1 MPLFA
6 VFDDARLMKLAQ
18 AVKEE
23 VFQGGNVIL
32 QKGESGDTMYIIK
45 QGSVRCTDIGHGMTR
60 GCTLDVSYYCM
71 ACAGRPTRDIVLE
84 AGKVFGE
91 RALLLD
97 EPRAA
102 TVTAV
107 TPTVI
112 CYSLSKQTV
121 RCCDAYAVVRL

>member
-60 GCTLDVSYYCM
+60 GCTLDVSYITVWGVQVDQRETLCW
-71 ACAGRPTRDIVLE
+71 RL
-84 AGKVFGE
+84 GKCLVS
-91 RALLLD
+91 A
-97 EPRAA
+97 
-102 TVTAV
+102 
-107 TPTVI
+107 
-112 CYSLSKQTV
+112 
-121 RCCDAYAVVRL
+121 RCC